1 MSDEFFRPVLFGRHR
16 DDFDCVSAGGIVFVE
31 RFDIGFRHIFERL
44 SPLVSR
50 RDKRAFE
57 MHAQKSG
64 AFLVVFFAVFSD
76 GLHGFENIFLALRHR
91 RGEEGSRSFR
101 GDRLRDRFKR
111 LRTSVHGIGAARAVD
126 MFVDKA
132 GQDDG
137 IFGQRNDVALSERP
151 ADALYSFVKYQID
164 LFQAFALDVHESIFK
179 RFCHFPILL
188 VSFQLFPSKE
198 RSSRLVAHERAVGV
212 EL

>member
-1 MSDEFFRPVLFGRHR
+1 
-16 DDFDCVSAGGIVFVE
+16 
-31 RFDIGFRHIFERL
+31 
-44 SPLVSR
+44 
-50 RDKRAFE
+50 
-57 MHAQKSG
+57 
-64 AFLVVFFAVFSD
+64 
-76 GLHGFENIFLALRHR
+76 
-91 RGEEGSRSFR
+91 
-101 GDRLRDRFKR
+101 
-111 LRTSVHGIGAARAVD
+111 